1 MNELKWD
8 LSITISA
15 IIAVAAIISP
25 ILTAIIN
32 NVHQRSMR
40 KLELKNEHYEKTV
53 SYQKEIFE
61 NYLSKTGNYIGSCFT
76 STKSLME
83 YDDAYFVALL
93 YAPSELQTLMKSANT
108 AIRTGKVPQAIS
120 AFEEL
125 IPPNTGVH
133 TKVVNAITTNNT
145 YTTYSLKL
153 SGCTFFI
160 MKQHKIA
167 TAHTIIS

>member
-32 NVHQRSMR
+32 NVHQKSMK
-40 KLELKNEHYEKTV
+40 KLELKEKHYEKTV

-61 NYLSKTGNYIGSCFT
+61 NYLSKTGNYIGSVFT
-76 STKSLME
+76 STKALME
-83 YDDAYFVALL
+83 YDNAYLVALL
-93 YAPSELQTLMKSANT
+93 YAPSDLQVLMKNANN
-108 AIRTGKVPQAIS
+108 AVRSGKVPQALS

-125 IPPNTGVH
+125 IP
-133 TKVVNAITTNNT
+133 KIQE
-145 YTTYSLKL
+145 Y
-153 SGCTFFI
+153 
-160 MKQHKIA
+160 MKQL
-167 TAHTIIS
+167 